1 MIHAVAVDCKTQSK
15 TIQNISPRLTGFR
28 IVIQDHPNIF
38 MIYAKVIIVILS
50 GRDGV
55 ERHHRP
61 SVRAADEQGDAS
73 QQCFPGGNPSW
84 SQM

>member
-28 IVIQDHPNIF
+28 IVIQDHP
-38 MIYAKVIIVILS
+38 KVIIVILS

-61 SVRAADEQGDAS
+61 SV
-73 QQCFPGGNPSW
+73 
-84 SQM
+84 